1 MEIEFRNYRHDGSKI
16 ARFRSSVA
24 QSLDQILQLGDV
36 VAQATKAVYPPAE
49 AIFAAIRYLIGSA
62 NAISADFDRLEA
74 FFGELQAELQ
84 SLKILEGKL
93 SRIPEY
99 GMALTGVFTSV
110 LVLCGICKWS
120 QALRTGQD
128 EELKQATMEF
138 KKRVRLGQNIIL
150 KATLANSLDI
160 ISITGTI
167 QDGMSRSL
175 AISQSMNKN
184 IASVLGDTGQVID
197 LFERQEN
204 NEERN
209 TIINWLSSLDYLGKQ
224 RDTFAKRHEQTG
236 QWLLNHEQF
245 NTWLSADDNSVLWC
259 HGIPGSGKTV
269 MTATVVSHVEDIT
282 SHSNVGIAYV
292 YCDYREPYTESE
304 MLSSI
309 IRQLSQQIS
318 PMPSE
323 IKSFHITWVGKKSY
337 PSNDVY
343 IALITSIS
351 KLFRRTFV
359 FVDALDECP
368 EETRESFVRLLL
380 GLKSYIRLFLTS
392 RENVDLEATLGKLR
406 SIEIVPDSADVRR
419 FLEFHVDTSSR
430 LSRFLKAKPELR
442 QEIIDTVHEKT
453 DGMFLLASVHIDLIR
468 QQTSIKNIRMA
479 LRILPKGIEEYYE
492 QAVMRI
498 EAQSEEDIA
507 LAKKALSFIF
517 CSKRTLSSTELL
529 DAVSIEEGSSDIDE
543 ESRHHLEILIGICAG
558 LITIDR
564 NTNAI
569 GFIHYTLQEYLQSHR
584 SGLLAN
590 PDYEMLKACLSYLSF
605 DVFDEGPCTSPESL
619 ELRLEQYRFFGY
631 ASQNWGSHVQY
642 CLAAEGLRLV
652 LAFMC
657 SDSKSASSLQ
667 VLYSGFSRMEARCDR
682 FPGRFSKLHVA
693 AYWVKTA
700 KGPQLYNWR
709 RNMAMFSYTALIWAG
724 KNGHSEAIRLLLQA
738 QADVLAEDVE
748 GWTALDWAI
757 IGRHNEAAKV
767 LLDHSPS
774 VFGLD
779 RTNKAMILAAEAGN
793 DEAVKILLDGGAE
806 IDWTDDQGSTALDFA
821 VPERKRGSQHGAC
834 VNIANHKKRT
844 PLHWSVHEDQIE
856 VLRLLIKFGAD
867 VNASDENG
875 VTGLHAASLNGNE
888 AIVKILLAND
898 ADANAK
904 DQDGWTPLHAAI
916 IRGHGC
922 VVDSLVDKVA
932 NGQQIIAQTSHC
944 LRDPD
949 NKAWL
954 MELAANKSE
963 GSLLVSGL
971 RSVVNSGYHER
982 VQALLS
988 AGEDIDAVDSVGG
1001 STALTLATWLGN
1013 VSMVK
1018 LLLENGASV
1027 NHPDHYGDTALYI
1040 AAKDG
1045 YSELVKLLVH
1055 SGAAINDTVYGW
1067 TPLLVAIKE
1076 CCFDGYEEVV
1086 KALIDGGA
1094 NVRVTDYH
1102 GRTALHWAAKYR
1114 KTTLAQ
1120 DLIRRG
1126 ASVDAQDR
1134 WGITP
1139 LIRAIAGEHTSKAD
1153 LITDLLLQNHANVNI
1168 ETFEGYRAVHVA
1180 ACAGNTSLLS
1190 RLLNAGADLEA
1201 RVDKIGLT
1209 PLDIAQLMDQNATVE
1224 FMRQKGCEPS
1234 EATQWVV
1241 ARNAACERLA
1251 ASDENGKLESIDID
1265 VTPNELAFCKEL
1277 YEVVLDHAVNEQ
1289 SNDHSLESCAAMEK
1303 LTFGTS

>member
-1 MEIEFRNYRHDGSKI
+1 
-16 ARFRSSVA
+16 
-24 QSLDQILQLGDV
+24 
-36 VAQATKAVYPPAE
+36 
-49 AIFAAIRYLIGSA
+49 
-62 NAISADFDRLEA
+62 
-74 FFGELQAELQ
+74 
-84 SLKILEGKL
+84 
-93 SRIPEY
+93 
-99 GMALTGVFTSV
+99 
-110 LVLCGICKWS
+110 
-120 QALRTGQD
+120 
-128 EELKQATMEF
+128 
-138 KKRVRLGQNIIL
+138 
-150 KATLANSLDI
+150 
-160 ISITGTI
+160 
-167 QDGMSRSL
+167 
-175 AISQSMNKN
+175 
-184 IASVLGDTGQVID
+184 
-197 LFERQEN
+197 
-204 NEERN
+204 
-209 TIINWLSSLDYLGKQ
+209 
-224 RDTFAKRHEQTG
+224 
-236 QWLLNHEQF
+236 
-245 NTWLSADDNSVLWC
+245 
-259 HGIPGSGKTV
+259 
-269 MTATVVSHVEDIT
+269 
-282 SHSNVGIAYV
+282 
-292 YCDYREPYTESE
+292 
-304 MLSSI
+304 
-309 IRQLSQQIS
+309 
-318 PMPSE
+318 
-323 IKSFHITWVGKKSY
+323 
-337 PSNDVY
+337 
-343 IALITSIS
+343 
-351 KLFRRTFV
+351 
-359 FVDALDECP
+359 
-368 EETRESFVRLLL
+368 
-380 GLKSYIRLFLTS
+380 
-392 RENVDLEATLGKLR
+392 
-406 SIEIVPDSADVRR
+406 
-419 FLEFHVDTSSR
+419 
-430 LSRFLKAKPELR
+430 
-442 QEIIDTVHEKT
+442 
-453 DGMFLLASVHIDLIR
+453 
-468 QQTSIKNIRMA
+468 MA

-693 AYWVKTA
+693 AYWGLCQVLDALQNEDDYNVDSQDSQGTTA
-700 KGPQLYNWR
+700 LQLAAQYGHVQFLQKLLHGKVQLDSHNQKG
-709 RNMAMFSYTALIWAG
+709 YTALIWAG

-821 VPERKRGSQHGAC
+821 VPEGKEEVVRLLLQRGANFNSTDHYGNVALHWAISRLSITKLLLEHGAC